1 MLKHLFMPIFLL
13 ILLAACSSPQSEQT
27 SEQAIASRPI
37 EQMNDREA
45 SLLGLDL
52 KTGDPEQGWPNWAG
66 SKVYSM
72 EEAQA
77 LAKENGKK
85 VLVEVYAVWCGFCR
99 KMAAETHPTQK
110 VKDAVNELF
119 YLVRLNAESEKVV
132 VFNGEPMTEA
142 ELATAFGVSSFPTTV
157 FVDTNGDPLG
167 YQPGFMDANTY
178 TELISYV
185 GTDSFKSTS
194 FEDFVQSRNAQ

>member
-1 MLKHLFMPIFLL
+1 MSLLLL
-13 ILLAACSSPQSEQT
+13 ILLVACSSPESET
-27 SEQAIASRPI
+27 TEQAIASRPI

-52 KTGDPEQGWPNWAG
+52 KDGDPDQGWPNWAG
-66 SKVYSM
+66 SKVYTM
-72 EEAQA
+72 EVAQA

-110 VKDAVNELF
+110 VKDAVDDLF
-119 YLVRLNAESEKVV
+119 YLVRLNAESEKQV
-132 VFNGEPMTEA
+132 VFNGETMTEA
-142 ELATAFGVSSFPTTV
+142 DLAAAFGVSSFPTTV

-167 YQPGFMDANTY
+167 YQPGFMDATTY

-185 GTDSFKSTS
+185 GTDSFKSTT
-194 FEDFVQSRNAQ
+194 FEDFVQTRNAQ

>member
-1 MLKHLFMPIFLL
+1 MKHSFMSLLLL
-13 ILLAACSSPQSEQT
+13 ILLVACSAPESDS

-52 KTGDPEQGWPNWAG
+52 KDGDPDQGWPNWAG
-66 SKVYSM
+66 SKVYTM

-110 VKDAVNELF
+110 VKDAVDDLF
-119 YLVRLNAESEKVV
+119 YLVRLNAESEKEV
-132 VFNGEPMTEA
+132 VFNGETMTEA
-142 ELATAFGVSSFPTTV
+142 ELAAAFGVASFPTTV

-167 YQPGFMDANTY
+167 YQPGFMDATTY

-194 FEDFVQSRNAQ
+194 FEDFVQARNAQ

>member
-1 MLKHLFMPIFLL
+1 MKHSFMPLFLL
-13 ILLAACSSPQSEQT
+13 MLLVACSSPEVEDVAQPL
-27 SEQAIASRPI
+27 ASRPI

-52 KTGDPEQGWPNWAG
+52 KDGDPDEGWPNWAG
-66 SKVYSM
+66 SQIYSM

-99 KMAAETHPTQK
+99 KMAAETHPTQQ

-119 YLVRLNAESEKVV
+119 YLVRVNAESEKEV
-132 VFNGEPMTEA
+132 VFNGETMTEA
-142 ELATAFGVSSFPTTV
+142 DLAAAFGVSSFPTTV

-194 FEDFVQSRNAQ
+194 FEDFVQSRSEQ

>member
-1 MLKHLFMPIFLL
+1 MKHSFMSLLLL
-13 ILLAACSSPQSEQT
+13 IMLVACSTPESET
-27 SEQAIASRPI
+27 TAQAIASRPI

-52 KTGDPEQGWPNWAG
+52 KDGDPDQGWPNWAG

-110 VKDAVNELF
+110 VKDAVDDLF
-119 YLVRLNAESEKVV
+119 YLVRLNAESEKQV
-132 VFNGEPMTEA
+132 VFNGETMTEA
-142 ELATAFGVSSFPTTV
+142 ELAAAFGVSSFPTTV

-167 YQPGFMDANTY
+167 YQPGFMDATTY

-194 FEDFVQSRNAQ
+194 FDDFVQTRNAQ

>member
-1 MLKHLFMPIFLL
+1 MKHSFMSLLLL
-13 ILLAACSSPQSEQT
+13 IMLVACSTPESET
-27 SEQAIASRPI
+27 TAQAIASRPI

-52 KTGDPEQGWPNWAG
+52 KDGDPDQGWPNWAG

-110 VKDAVNELF
+110 VKDAVDDLF
-119 YLVRLNAESEKVV
+119 YLVRLNAESEKQV
-132 VFNGEPMTEA
+132 VFNGETMTEA
-142 ELATAFGVSSFPTTV
+142 ELAAAFGVSSFPTTV

-167 YQPGFMDANTY
+167 YQPGFMDSTTY

-194 FEDFVQSRNAQ
+194 FEDFVQTRNAQ

>member
-1 MLKHLFMPIFLL
+1 MLL
-13 ILLAACSSPQSEQT
+13 IALLLLMACSSPDAQNSDQV
-27 SEQAIASRPI
+27 IASRPI
-37 EQMNDREA
+37 EQMNEREA

-52 KTGDPEQGWPNWAG
+52 KSGDPDQGWPNWAG

-110 VKDAVNELF
+110 VKDAVNDLF
-119 YLVRLNAESEKVV
+119 YLVRLNAESDKQI
-132 VFNGEPMTEA
+132 VFNGETMTEA
-142 ELATAFGVSSFPTTV
+142 DLAAMFGVSSFPTTV

-178 TELISYV
+178 TDLISYV
-185 GTDSFKSTS
+185 GTDSFKSAS
-194 FEDFVQSRNAQ
+194 FEDFVKARNSQ

>member
-1 MLKHLFMPIFLL
+1 MSLLLL
-13 ILLAACSSPQSEQT
+13 ILLVACSAPEAEQT
-27 SEQAIASRPI
+27 EQAIASRPI

-52 KTGDPEQGWPNWAG
+52 KDGDPDQGWPNWAG

-110 VKDAVNELF
+110 VKDAVDDLF
-119 YLVRLNAESEKVV
+119 YLVRLNAESQKEVI
-132 VFNGEPMTEA
+132 FNGETMTEA

-167 YQPGFMDANTY
+167 YQPGFMDATTY

-194 FEDFVQSRNAQ
+194 FKDFVQSRNGQ

>member
-1 MLKHLFMPIFLL
+1 MKHSFMSL
-13 ILLAACSSPQSEQT
+13 ILLVLLVACSTPDSET
-27 SEQAIASRPI
+27 TEQAIASRPI

-52 KTGDPEQGWPNWAG
+52 KDGDPEQGWPNWAG
-66 SKVYSM
+66 SKVYTM

-110 VKDAVNELF
+110 VKDAVDELF
-119 YLVRLNAESEKVV
+119 YLVRLNAESEKEV
-132 VFNGEPMTEA
+132 VFNGETMTEA
-142 ELATAFGVSSFPTTV
+142 DLAAAFGVSSFPTTV

-167 YQPGFMDANTY
+167 YQPGFMDATTY

-185 GTDSFKSTS
+185 GTDSFKSST

>member
-1 MLKHLFMPIFLL
+1 M
-13 ILLAACSSPQSEQT
+13 ACSGPDATDSSQP
-27 SEQAIASRPI
+27 IASRPI
-37 EQMNDREA
+37 EEMNEREA

-52 KTGDPEQGWPNWAG
+52 KDGDPEQGWPNWAG
-66 SKVYSM
+66 SKVYTM

-99 KMAAETHPTQK
+99 KMAAEVHPAQK
-110 VKDAVNELF
+110 VKDTVDELF
-119 YLVRLNAESEKVV
+119 YLVRLNAESEKQI
-132 VFNGEPMTEA
+132 VFNGETMTEA
-142 ELATAFGVSSFPTTV
+142 ELAASFGVSSFPTTV

-178 TELISYV
+178 TDLIAYV
-185 GTDSFKSTS
+185 GTNSFKSSS
-194 FEDFVQSRNAQ
+194 FEDFVKTRNTQ